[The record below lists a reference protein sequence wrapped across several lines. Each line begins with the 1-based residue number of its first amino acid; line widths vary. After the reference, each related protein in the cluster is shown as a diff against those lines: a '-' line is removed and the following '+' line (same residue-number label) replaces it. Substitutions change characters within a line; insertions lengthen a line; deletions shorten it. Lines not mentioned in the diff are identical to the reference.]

1 MKENNFLVSLVFWKK
16 YLPRK
21 LDTKETIMKP
31 NKSKQHQDL
40 QEAAGLKTHCSR
52 SKSVLTMDDLD
63 PVTI

>member
-40 QEAAGLKTHCSR
+40 QEAAGLSR
-52 SKSVLTMDDLD
+52 C
-63 PVTI
+63 